1 MGAEKLGKDHR
12 LRRERREEDTPLGSN
27 TRQHKTSA
35 ETAGGLWPLA
45 DVGAGQG
52 PGKVALRSSQSSNYR
67 EGWGSPPWL
76 PTRQEESKSQLSPRA
91 PNATRQPDS
100 NLVFRGVTPEFS
112 VLSGQ

>member
-12 LRRERREEDTPLGSN
+12 LRRERGEEDTPLGSS

-35 ETAGGLWPLA
+35 ETAGGRWPLA
-45 DVGAGQG
+45 DAGAGQG
-52 PGKVALRSSQSSNYR
+52 PGKVALRSSQSRNYE
-67 EGWGSPPWL
+67 EGCRSPPWL
-76 PTRQEESKSQLSPRA
+76 PTWQEESASQLSPRA